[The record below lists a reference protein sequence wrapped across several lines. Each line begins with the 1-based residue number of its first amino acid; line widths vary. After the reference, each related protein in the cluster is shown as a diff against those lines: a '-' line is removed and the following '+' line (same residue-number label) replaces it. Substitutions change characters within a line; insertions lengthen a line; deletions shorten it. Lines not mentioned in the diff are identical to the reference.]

1 MQHLHTDL
9 LAQAT
14 ERIVTAL
21 HPDKILLFGSHV
33 WGQPTDDSDIDLL
46 IIVPHSDQPPYR
58 RARDVYRSLRGLPL
72 PIEAVVR
79 TREEVAQA
87 TQVPTS
93 LESKVLAEGRILH
106 G

>member
-1 MQHLHTDL
+1 MQSLPTHL

-14 ERIVTAL
+14 ERIVNAL

-33 WGQPTDDSDIDLL
+33 WGQPTEDSDIDLL
-46 IIVPHSDQPPYR
+46 IIVPGSDKPPYR

-87 TQVPTS
+87 TRVPTS
-93 LESKVLAEGRILH
+93 LERKVLAEGRILH

>member
-1 MQHLHTDL
+1 MQHLHADV
-9 LAQAT
+9 LAQAA
-14 ERIVTAL
+14 ERIVNAL
-21 HPDKILLFGSHV
+21 YPDKILLFGSHV
-33 WGQPTDDSDIDLL
+33 WGQPTEDSDIDLL
-46 IIVPHSDQPPYR
+46 IIVPRSDQPPYR

-87 TQVPTS
+87 TRVPTS
-93 LESKVLAEGRILH
+93 LERKVLAEGRLLH

>member
-1 MQHLHTDL
+1 MQHLPSDL

-14 ERIVTAL
+14 ERIVNAQ

-33 WGQPTDDSDIDLL
+33 WGQPTEDSDIDLL
-46 IIVPHSDQPPYR
+46 IIVPCSDQPPYR

-79 TREEVAQA
+79 TRKEVAQA
-87 TQVPTS
+87 TRVPTS
-93 LESKVLAEGRILH
+93 LERKVLAEGRILH
-106 G
+106 E